1 MQNRRRVESNGP
13 WPLLPYWSGCA
24 RHARNHARGSL
35 SRVSSQLTG
44 GVRAYAKRRPGAGGM
59 CSSLHSC
66 MLSLLVLLLSLL
78 LAAAAGPP
86 AHWRCSALALRAKVA
101 AAAANA
107 SGVGCVGESG
117 WARLAPAGSTGSRA
131 PDSGRSGSAP
141 AAPAEA
147 SSSVSIGEAPAGGA
161 KRDGRGAAA
170 ASGHVAARLSRQTV
184 TAPELCHQLRGIWDA
199 HDSQAAFAPYAA
211 LSAAAVALRPCQQAA
226 NGRSSRARRAGST
239 AD

>member
-1 MQNRRRVESNGP
+1 MGP
-13 WPLLPYWSGCA
+13 GHCYRTSQAVLGMPEIM
-24 RHARNHARGSL
+24 ARGSL

-86 AHWRCSALALRAKVA
+86 LALRAKVA

-131 PDSGRSGSAP
+131 PVSGRSGSAP
-141 AAPAEA
+141 SAPAEA
-147 SSSVSIGEAPAGGA
+147 SSSVSMGEAPAGGA

-184 TAPELCHQLRGIWDA
+184 TAPELRHQMRGIWDA
-199 HDSQAAFAPYAA
+199 RDSQAAFAPYAT

-226 NGRSSRARRAGST
+226 NGRSSRAQRAGST